1 MGTALDKYADMK
13 PHWDYPVIIES
24 HINGIR
30 TKEMNPNTPTSYEE
44 IAEDAI
50 RCWEAGA
57 GAIHAHN
64 TSFDLMGED
73 AYKDYMR
80 TWDQVLAKY
89 PDITWYP
96 TTCNNLRLKGDEN
109 GLQHVP
115 LLIDNAKVRI
125 ACVDTGLTLFATGTD
140 SEGYLQG
147 PEFGFNYERVASQVK
162 MLREREAPMVFGVY
176 EPGHLR
182 HAMHYVNRG
191 MSTPGSM
198 WDFYLIGDY
207 GLTATDAIATNGMKP
222 SLESLYHYLHM
233 IEEAEVKHPWY
244 ISIWGQ
250 GGLDDTKILRRAI
263 ELGGHIKTGLELFYD
278 PARNPTNLELLQQ
291 AQEIA
296 REVGRPI
303 ATQAEAK
310 ALYNIAD

>member
-1 MGTALDKYADMK
+1 MATALDKYADMK
-13 PHWDYPVIIES
+13 PTWDHPVVIES
-24 HINGIR
+24 HINGVR
-30 TKEMNPNTPTSYEE
+30 SKEMNPNTPITHEE

-64 TSFDLMGED
+64 TSFDLIGPD
-73 AYKDYMR
+73 AHKDYKR
-80 TWDQVLAKY
+80 TWDRVLEKH

-96 TTCNNLRLKGDEN
+96 TTCSPLRLLPHEH
-109 GLQHVP
+109 GLEHVA
-115 LLIDNAKVRI
+115 LLNEDTNARV
-125 ACVDTGLTLFATGTD
+125 ACLDTGLTLFATD
-140 SEGYLQG
+140 VDEEGYLSG
-147 PEFGFNYERVASQVK
+147 PEFGFNYQRIADQVK
-162 MLREREAPMVFGVY
+162 MLRERDVSMVFGVY

-191 MSTPGSM
+191 LTTPGSM

-207 GLTATDAIATNGMKP
+207 GLTAMEPIATNGMKP
-222 SLESLYHYLHM
+222 SLESLYYYLTM
-233 IEEAEVKHPWY
+233 IEEAKVKHPWY

-250 GGLDDTKILRRAI
+250 GAFDDTELLRRAI

-303 ATQAEAK
+303 ATHDEAR
-310 ALYNIAD
+310 ALYNLT